1 MARIKKIEDIDSI
14 IIHWSESIIINAA
27 LGCDENSDIEKEVT
41 PEKAEAL
48 IREAGTNI
56 SAGYDKTSMTVKLK
70 SGLVWAS
77 ESKFYICQ
85 DDSDLLSVLNKG
97 E

>member
-1 MARIKKIEDIDSI
+1 MSRIKKIEDIDSI
-14 IIHWSESIIINAA
+14 IIHWSESIVINVE
-27 LGCDENSDIEKEVT
+27 LGCDDNSDIEKEVT

-48 IREAGTNI
+48 IRKASTNI

-70 SGLVWAS
+70 DGSVWAT
-77 ESKFYICQ
+77 ESKFYICRG
-85 DDSDLLSVLNKG
+85 DSDLLSVLNKG